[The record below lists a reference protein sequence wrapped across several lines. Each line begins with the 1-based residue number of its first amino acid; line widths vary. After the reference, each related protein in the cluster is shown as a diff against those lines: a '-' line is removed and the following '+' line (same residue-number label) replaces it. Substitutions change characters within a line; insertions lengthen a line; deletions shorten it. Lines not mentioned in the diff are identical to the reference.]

1 MSDQYPFSNYP
12 GYRAQSSP
20 HTPPP
25 FQPSQ
30 PLSPPSMSLPPLTPQ
45 TQNTPLPPFFTQIE
59 PDPDLEAADAISMSM
74 GKLTPPATQ
83 SMRKR
88 LARFVAPTFAL
99 LIIGAI
105 AFIWLAPSSSS
116 PSSTLSNITQQSFT
130 NNPGSANSTATSG
143 GDLHVY
149 VVGAVKHPGVY
160 VLPAGARLYQLIA
173 AAGGT
178 LPQANLVALNMAAPL
193 TDGQEV
199 YVISNG
205 EIPPTYQ
212 GGVPGPGSGTTT
224 TTTTSANGTVTPG
237 DPLLNI
243 NTATSDQMRQ
253 LLHVSSVTAQ
263 KIIDYRTQHGPYT
276 SVDQLLQVISRSIY
290 DRIRNQV
297 TV

>member
-12 GYRAQSSP
+12 GYRAPSLP

-30 PLSPPSMSLPPLTPQ
+30 PLSSPSLPLLPNTPQ
-45 TQNTPLPPFFTQIE
+45 TQNTPLPPFLNQIE
-59 PDPDLEAADAISMSM
+59 PDLEATDAFSMSM
-74 GKLTPPATQ
+74 GKLAPPASQ
-83 SMRKR
+83 SVQKR
-88 LARFVAPTFAL
+88 LARFVAPIFAL
-99 LIIGAI
+99 LIVGAI

-130 NNPGSANSTATSG
+130 NNSGNSTATPAS

-224 TTTTSANGTVTPG
+224 TTTTSTNGTVTPG
-237 DPLLNI
+237 GPLLNI

-253 LLHVSSVTAQ
+253 VLHVSSVTAQ